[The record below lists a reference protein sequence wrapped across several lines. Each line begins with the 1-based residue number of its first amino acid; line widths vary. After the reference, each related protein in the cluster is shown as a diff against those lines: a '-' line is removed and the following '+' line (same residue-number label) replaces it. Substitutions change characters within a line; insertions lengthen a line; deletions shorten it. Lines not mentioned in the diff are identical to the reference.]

1 MKQYDQISSD
11 TLKEILKIWRAKNTE
26 ELISK
31 TSDKNI
37 VAVKFFKLSEEAKKI
52 IFYLIQNKDK
62 ELYSIDIAYALK
74 YAQKQLNAFSEY
86 VQEIKRSGL
95 IYLKMKRRRLNSN
108 DDTLYLLPGVY
119 DTIKKNIIEENEKI
133 KDVFEENYNLSVYKK
148 YEKKIILIYENA
160 LPLTLAELNLREEE
174 VEALCKANIINLYFN
189 KKNGVYAVLNNVKV
203 ISNIEKTINER
214 VDSSALKY
222 NHANILNDID
232 NFIYEANIQRFRIE
246 NLNESINIITENMTP
261 ETIALICIKL
271 DLIKID
277 NKNYIILD
285 NKNIKSFLSKNIED
299 RKKEIIN
306 SVYKEYRVFFDKIL
320 DFLSKN
326 KTYVSKAKLF
336 FYLKEKYRIELI
348 PKTLEDMLCIMFSLG
363 LIKAVFYEE
372 KVIALKDMNTN
383 GENKKCII
391 NGNFE
396 LTLINASGFPNDFIY
411 MCNLYFSLEKQD
423 SVYTYSINEET
434 ILKGKTLSL
443 EKSQY
448 SFKNLIETLK
458 STLNESE
465 TSMPKH
471 IETSM
476 TRWYERIIL
485 SSIYENITLIN
496 VKNSNK
502 LEELIHEAKRKNIEI
517 IKINEEYAIIKSDIS
532 KRSLIKFLR
541 QKRIIVTYN

>member
-214 VDSSALKY
+214 VASSALKY

-348 PKTLEDMLCIMFSLG
+348 PKTLEEILCIMFALG
-363 LIKAVFYEE
+363 LIKAAFYEE